1 MTSPPHDPVHVRAP
15 GKINLSLRVGPPDAD
30 GYHPLATVFQAV
42 SVYEDVVAHPGQDV
56 SVHISG
62 RGADLPTD
70 TANLAVRAAT
80 LLRSSTGTEAGVRL
94 ELTKAVPVAGGMAG
108 GSADAAA
115 TLLACDQL
123 WGTDLSREELL
134 ALAARLGADVPF
146 ALTGMTAVGTGRG
159 DVVTPALSRGSY
171 HWVLALQDEG
181 LSTPE
186 VFRALDESTAG
197 RAQPEVD
204 EGLLA
209 ALVGGDATALAP
221 HLGNDLQEPA
231 LDLRPELGDVLA
243 ACHRAGALA
252 ALVSGSGPTVVALA
266 LDGPHARSVAEVVRA
281 AEVADEVLT
290 ATGPAPGA
298 RVMERVGAE

>member
-1 MTSPPHDPVHVRAP
+1 MTSPPPVHVRAP
-15 GKINLSLRVGPPDAD
+15 GKINLSLRAGPPDTE

-42 SVYEDVVAHPGQDV
+42 SLYEDVVAHPGQGV
-56 SVHISG
+56 SVQING

-70 TANLAVRAAT
+70 TTNLAVRAAG
-80 LLRSSTGTEAGVRL
+80 LLRSSTGTEDGVRL

-123 WGTDLSREELL
+123 WGTGRTREELV

-159 DVVTPALSRGSY
+159 DVVTPAMSRGTY

-186 VFRALDESTAG
+186 VFRALDEGAG
-197 RAQPEVD
+197 PGRPQPEVD
-204 EGLLA
+204 EDLLA

-290 ATGPAPGA
+290 ATGPVPGA
-298 RVMERVGAE
+298 RVVERVGAQ